1 MSSRFDFRATA
12 GGTDGNGRDNAA
24 VAEFRITQIDPV
36 ADPRWDRFVSG
47 HPRAGAYHL
56 GAWAE
61 VLAAAY
67 RFEPAYLALEGPDR
81 ELRGAL
87 PLMRTRGLVTGRR
100 LRSLPVV
107 PPAGPL
113 ASSDSGEDLAALLR
127 AACRLT
133 DERGSIWTLHARE
146 AGHERLCRELRPVPK
161 HPTWVIELPADIDEM
176 RRGWKKTSNNLFRSL
191 AKSERAGVTVREGTA
206 ESDLRAFYRLYLQTM
221 RRRTTLPRLYRQLA
235 KDRELLGPSGA
246 FRLFVAEHDGDVVA
260 GGIYHSF
267 GGTLD
272 LLYNGSD
279 DSRLDVRP
287 NHALYWYAIQWAAA
301 NGHEEVDLGHGRP
314 GSSLARFKAQ
324 WGAAEVPEYRYDYV
338 PGADA
343 GDGEDGA
350 TRSRPR
356 VLEGRGSQG
365 PVERIWPRLPLAA
378 TRLAATIAYRHL

>member
-1 MSSRFDFRATA
+1 MSSRFDFRAA
-12 GGTDGNGRDNAA
+12 ERFSDVSGRDNAA
-24 VAEFRITQIDPV
+24 VAESRVIQIDPV

-47 HPRAGAYHL
+47 HPLAGAYHL

-61 VLAAAY
+61 VLATAY
-67 RFEPAYLALEGPDR
+67 RFKPAYLALEGADR

-87 PLMRTRGLVTGRR
+87 PLMHTRGVVTGSRM
-100 LRSLPVV
+100 RSLPVV

-113 ASSDSGEDLAALLR
+113 ANAQEDVAALLR
-127 AACRLT
+127 AGCRVT

-146 AGHERLCRELRPVPK
+146 GGHERLCRELRPVPK
-161 HPTWVIELPADIDEM
+161 HPTWVLELPADIDEM

-191 AKSERAGVTVREGTA
+191 AKSDRAGVSVREGTA
-206 ESDLRAFYRLYLQTM
+206 EADLRAFYRLYLQTM

-246 FRLFVAEHDGDVVA
+246 FKLFVAEHDGDVVA

-267 GGTLD
+267 RGTLD

-287 NHALYWYAIQWAAA
+287 NHALYWYAIEWAAE
-301 NGHEEVDLGHGRP
+301 NGHGELDLGHGRID
-314 GSSLARFKAQ
+314 SSLARFKAQ

-343 GDGEDGA
+343 DGGDDGERG
-350 TRSRPR
+350 SRPR
-356 VLEGRGSQG
+356 VLEGRGRRG
-365 PVERIWPRLPLAA
+365 PVERVWPRLPLAA
-378 TRLAATIAYRHL
+378 TRAAATIAYRYL